1 MQQELILSGTVVS
14 MKDCIYKPDIFE
26 MEDETA
32 RQIAQRLLDKT
43 PCPNINSLLEQVKS
57 RFGLSLSAMQ
67 SKGVQ
72 QACIYNLSIITGPPG
87 SGKTSAIKAN
97 HRGVPGFCVPRVS
110 SCLWL
115 PPAAQ
120 AGEWWKARA
129 LRRPALSTAV

>member
-57 RFGLSLSAMQ
+57 RFDFPCPQCSQKAFSRRVYIIFLS
-67 SKGVQ
+67 
-72 QACIYNLSIITGPPG
+72 
-87 SGKTSAIKAN
+87 
-97 HRGVPGFCVPRVS
+97 
-110 SCLWL
+110 
-115 PPAAQ
+115 
-120 AGEWWKARA
+120 
-129 LRRPALSTAV
+129 